1 MANSFTTQPNTAAYD
16 LRQPAPT
23 GGTPTPTAAGTAP
36 GAIATAT
43 NTADAPMATQS
54 DAQNLA
60 VEDAI
65 DEHSFNQAIWQSIH
79 GPGSV
84 MPEPGHAVTADTPP
98 PTSST
103 DIEDHH

>member
-1 MANSFTTQPNTAAYD
+1 VAQYLRPTRLYRTAKPDTTLND
-16 LRQPAPT
+16 RRHST
-23 GGTPTPTAAGTAP
+23 GSTPTPTAAGTATSP
-36 GAIATAT
+36 IATAT

-65 DEHSFNQAIWQSIH
+65 DERTFNQAIWQSIH

-84 MPEPGHAVTADTPP
+84 MPEPRHTHD
-98 PTSST
+98 
-103 DIEDHH
+103 